1 MGLDMFAW
9 RVKAADVIDDFTVRE
24 SDDGSGSRVEEF
36 FYWRK
41 HHDLHGWM
49 NALYRTKGGTKEFF
63 NCVKVRLSLTDLDQL
78 EKDVSNYTLP
88 ETTGFFFGD
97 NPQDIESKIN
107 DLDFIKQA
115 RQIIKEGDAVYYDSW
130 W

>member
-9 RVKAADVIDDFTVRE
+9 RVTKENALGDFE
-24 SDDGSGSRVEEF
+24 IAKDEDGSSKVDEM

-49 NALYRTKGGTKEFF
+49 QDLYRTKGGTKQSF
-63 NCVKVRLSLTDLDQL
+63 NCVPVRLTLEDLDQL
-78 EKDVSNYTLP
+78 EKDIKASELP

-97 NPQDIESKIN
+97 NPPDEDSN
-107 DLDFIKQA
+107 NRDLKFITQA
-115 RQIIKEGDAVYYDSW
+115 REVIAEGDAVYYDSW

>member
-9 RVKAADVIDDFTVRE
+9 RVKASDVIDDFTVALTQE
-24 SDDGSGSRVEEF
+24 GEDSNLEELY
-36 FYWRK
+36 YWRK

-49 NALYRTKGGTKEFF
+49 EKLYRAKGGTEPSF

-78 EKDVSNYTLP
+78 EKDVSDYSLP

-97 NPQDIESKIN
+97 NPQDAESKQE
-107 DLDFIKQA
+107 DLEFIKKA
-115 RQIIKEGDAVYYDSW
+115 RQAIKEGDCVYYDSW